1 MNRNLIWLLSKYIH
15 RKDWITFLKLNISF
29 YKVGSLLSSGIDPS
43 VFHNDII
50 RWAANNNYVKVVE
63 LLLQYPQV
71 DPSAHAI
78 VCVVWNNYVKVI
90 ELLLQDPRIV
100 LYAWNNNYDAIWS
113 AVWHGDVK
121 MVKILLQD
129 PRVDPFAQY
138 QYAIWRATSDGHIK
152 VVELLFQDSR
162 IDPSVQDNEALRWA
176 VWHNHEK
183 VVELLLQD
191 PRVTK

>member
-1 MNRNLIWLLSKYIH
+1 MNDNLVWLLSKYIH

-50 RWAANNNYVKVVE
+50 KWAANNNCVKVVE

-100 LYAWNNNYDAIWS
+100 LYAWNNNDDAIWC
-113 AVWHGDVK
+113 AV
-121 MVKILLQD
+121 
-129 PRVDPFAQY
+129 
-138 QYAIWRATSDGHIK
+138 
-152 VVELLFQDSR
+152 
-162 IDPSVQDNEALRWA
+162 
-176 VWHNHEK
+176 
-183 VVELLLQD
+183 
-191 PRVTK
+191 

>member
-1 MNRNLIWLLSKYIH
+1 MLNNNMPWLLSKYIH

-90 ELLLQDPRIV
+90 ELLLQDPRV
-100 LYAWNNNYDAIWS
+100 DSS
-113 AVWHGDVK
+113 ANDN
-121 MVKILLQD
+121 
-129 PRVDPFAQY
+129 
-138 QYAIWRATSDGHIK
+138 YAIRCA
-152 VVELLFQDSR
+152 
-162 IDPSVQDNEALRWA
+162 ALYG
-176 VWHNHEK
+176 HEK
-183 VVELLLQD
+183 VVKLLLEDERVD
-191 PRVTK
+191 PSAYNNEAIPTTKYC